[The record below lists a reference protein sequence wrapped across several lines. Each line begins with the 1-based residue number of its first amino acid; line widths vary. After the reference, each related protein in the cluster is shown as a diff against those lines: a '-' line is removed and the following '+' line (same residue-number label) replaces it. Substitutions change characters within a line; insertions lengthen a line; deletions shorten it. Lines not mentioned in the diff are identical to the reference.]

1 MHRRCAALIVL
12 LLAAGEAHAHRLE
25 AQAFVRPFGMVR
37 IESWYETGDAPKGA
51 KVEVFD
57 AADAVLATGHLD
69 GDGVWAF
76 PYAGAGPLR
85 IVVNAG
91 AGHVATV
98 RLKPEELARGAAES
112 RALGTWLAC
121 LTPTPS
127 PWLTAALMVDTA
139 ATPLSEPAPPL
150 PPRATGPQWRNL
162 ALGLGVLAAVMF
174 LALAL
179 RKRRTPA

>member
-51 KVEVFD
+51 KVQVFD
-57 AADAVLATGHLD
+57 AADALLATGRLD

-98 RLKPEELARGAAES
+98 RVQPEDLARGAAES

-121 LTPTPS
+121 VTPTPS
-127 PWLTAALMVDTA
+127 PWLAAALLVDPA
-139 ATPLSEPAPPL
+139 ATPAPGPAPAA

-162 ALGLGVLAAVMF
+162 ALGLGVLVVVMF
-174 LALAL
+174 LALVV
-179 RKRRTPA
+179 RKRRGAV